1 MNPMTR
7 SLSQTLR
14 PLTSACLLALATVSL
29 SSTAFAQHRPQNPST
44 SPDTSMQ
51 RTESPVN
58 DQRGDSRTPP
68 APNDAIGPATFA
80 ELDAN
85 GDGRISRDEAALDAR
100 LAANFSIHDLDGD
113 GALSPTEYQ
122 AGQNKPTERGKVVDE
137 K

>member
-14 PLTSACLLALATVSL
+14 PLLSPLLLAAATLSL
-29 SSTAFAQHRPQNPST
+29 SSTAFAQH
-44 SPDTSMQ
+44 SPTTPHDGSMQ
-51 RTESPVN
+51 RTEPPVN
-58 DQRGDSRTPP
+58 DQRDDSRTPP

-85 GDGRISRDEAALDAR
+85 GDGKISRDEAALDAR

-113 GALSPTEYQ
+113 GALSSTEYQ
-122 AGQNKPTERGKVVDE
+122 AGQSKPAERGKVIDE

>member
-7 SLSQTLR
+7 SLSQTLS
-14 PLTSACLLALATVSL
+14 PLISASLLALATLSL
-29 SSTAFAQHRPQNPST
+29 SSTAFAQH
-44 SPDTSMQ
+44 SPTTPADASMQ
-51 RTESPVN
+51 RTEPPVN

-68 APNDAIGPATFA
+68 APDNAVGAATFA

-85 GDGRISRDEAALDAR
+85 GDGKISREEAALDAL
-100 LAANFSIHDLDGD
+100 LAANFAVHDVNGD

-122 AGQNKPTERGKVVDE
+122 TGQSKPVERGKVVDE

>member
-14 PLTSACLLALATVSL
+14 PLMSASLLALASLSL
-29 SSTAFAQHRPQNPST
+29 SSTAFAQH
-44 SPDTSMQ
+44 SPTTPPDASMQ
-51 RTESPVN
+51 RTEPPVN

-68 APNDAIGPATFA
+68 APDNAVGTATFA

-85 GDGRISRDEAALDAR
+85 GDGKISRDEAALDAL
-100 LAANFSIHDLDGD
+100 LAANFSVRDLDGD
-113 GALSPTEYQ
+113 GALSPNEYQ
-122 AGQNKPTERGKVVDE
+122 AGPNKSSERGKVVDE

>member
-14 PLTSACLLALATVSL
+14 PLLSPMLLAVATLSL
-29 SSTAFAQHRPQNPST
+29 SSTTFAQH
-44 SPDTSMQ
+44 SPTTPPDASMQ
-51 RTESPVN
+51 RTEPPVN

-68 APNDAIGPATFA
+68 APSDAIGPATFA

-85 GDGRISRDEAALDAR
+85 GDGKISRDEAALDAL
-100 LAANFSIHDLDGD
+100 LAANFSVHDLNGD
-113 GALSPTEYQ
+113 GALSPSEYQ
-122 AGQNKPTERGKVVDE
+122 AGQSKPTERGKVVDE

>member
-14 PLTSACLLALATVSL
+14 PLLSPMLLAVATLSL
-29 SSTAFAQHRPQNPST
+29 SATAFAQHSPTTP
-44 SPDTSMQ
+44 PDTSMQ
-51 RTESPVN
+51 RTEPPVN

-85 GDGRISRDEAALDAR
+85 GDGKISRDEAALDAR
-100 LAANFSIHDLDGD
+100 LAANFSIHDLNGD

-122 AGQNKPTERGKVVDE
+122 AGQSKPTERGKVVDE